1 MEGKIHMSESS
12 INISNTQ
19 IILQALRD
27 NLHDLDIS
35 LYYCVL
41 RPSLIQRVEKSRI
54 HENQYSELYK
64 CAGSPF
70 FY

>member
-35 LYYCVL
+35 L
-41 RPSLIQRVEKSRI
+41 
-54 HENQYSELYK
+54 
-64 CAGSPF
+64 
-70 FY
+70 